1 MRAWVSLRS
10 SSAVY
15 QGMLEDLDIMQ
26 QPSGF
31 IDNVLFKWR
40 TEAQME
46 VYPQA
51 VHLRDLFASALSQE
65 SRQIMVLAHQV
76 PDWLGG
82 KMTAALQVT
91 DTDGSRPLKIA
102 ANKAKGAL
110 RRAAPD
116 GCCCCCRRCCYRCC
130 CCCLLLLP
138 PMLLLLLLMRHIRP
152 SVTKMILRSSC

>member
-1 MRAWVSLRS
+1 
-10 SSAVY
+10 
-15 QGMLEDLDIMQ
+15 MLEDLDIMQ

-65 SRQIMVLAHQV
+65 SGQIMVLAHQA
-76 PDWLGG
+76 PAWLEG

-91 DTDGSRPLKIA
+91 DMDISRPFKVA
-102 ANKAKGAL
+102 ANKAKDAL
-110 RRAAPD
+110 RRELRQKAAAAVAAAAAAFAAFAA
-116 GCCCCCRRCCYRCC
+116 CCC
-130 CCCLLLLP
+130 
-138 PMLLLLLLMRHIRP
+138 
-152 SVTKMILRSSC
+152 